1 MSGADQ
7 TATTS
12 RRCSTTDSGE
22 VVKLDADVQKEIVDR
37 LRQLRDLSA
46 ELAGA
51 YDDPV
56 ARRGA
61 EEMRESLERVLKLL
75 GHK

>member
-1 MSGADQ
+1 
-7 TATTS
+7 
-12 RRCSTTDSGE
+12 

-37 LRQLRDLSA
+37 LTQLRDLSA